1 MYCDRTLQFS
11 EGDAEW
17 PMRLHEY
24 LNTIDL
30 SMMPCNNCSFKSEC
44 SQWNTLQLIF
54 KDSLTH
60 EDEFYLGMLYEIHEF
75 FRNIINRSDSGDYR
89 EVHYIEMA
97 MEEAWRWKLDSDY
110 LKITMAHKM
119 CIWWAYLNSETFNT
133 LGNRYKSRMNIL
145 WNMQDGRF
153 KHLFKH
159 HYLNDDS
166 EFCWTIDSI
175 RAYRQRIES
184 EQRPDARLDE
194 NRRNEEADTVVQD
207 WLSDVRVP
215 ANDDPFDPQQ
225 LANEVD
231 ENVTPE
237 QRAIQWAIENG
248 GAQNL

>member
-1 MYCDRTLQFS
+1 
-11 EGDAEW
+11 
-17 PMRLHEY
+17 
-24 LNTIDL
+24 
-30 SMMPCNNCSFKSEC
+30 
-44 SQWNTLQLIF
+44 
-54 KDSLTH
+54 
-60 EDEFYLGMLYEIHEF
+60 MLYEIHEF

-97 MEEAWRWKLDSDY
+97 MEEAWRWKLDADY
-110 LKITMAHKM
+110 LKFTMAHKM
-119 CIWWAYLNSETFNT
+119 CVWWAYLNDETFNT